1 MRLHT
6 YSIKSNVY
14 AMEDEAAAE
23 QNELCLMGCVRTV
36 RAQTTWKNLFRVQ
49 KKKSFTS
56 RKL

>member
-23 QNELCLMGCVRTV
+23 QNELCLMGCVRTD
-36 RAQTTWKNLFRVQ
+36 NLEEFIQ
-49 KKKSFTS
+49 SKE
-56 RKL
+56 